1 MGKMR
6 FLAYRLCFRSFLAG
20 FVLFS
25 ASFLGGGSISAQGV
39 GTGISDTSA
48 SLGLGQS
55 RFDSGYTPI
64 NLTKP
69 DITPGMPF
77 NIKPTMDSFITSQK
91 GKGSF
96 GGLLNR
102 YDMTGFGKIF
112 SMRANTPVSGVMP
125 SRNLPT
131 TVTDLGITNLTNEP
145 RMYPPR
151 ISIDYVQYPTTDL
164 NTPESRKNVDEA
176 VKRVLEHYPLMAQEE
191 TLDVHFE
198 GNRLI
203 LRGRIGSQRTVEA
216 LLVGL
221 AMEPGVQEVVSE
233 VEMIPSAEPRPTD
246 PLGYEQ

>member
-1 MGKMR
+1 MNKLR
-6 FLAYRLCFRSFLAG
+6 FSAYRRRFRPFLAG
-20 FVLFS
+20 IALFS
-25 ASFLGGGSISAQGV
+25 ACCVWGGSISAQTV
-39 GTGISDTSA
+39 GEGISNTSD

-91 GKGSF
+91 GEGTF

-112 SMRANTPVSGVMP
+112 SMRANIPVSGVMP
-125 SRNLPT
+125 SRTLPT

-151 ISIDYVQYPTTDL
+151 ISIDYAQYPTTDL

-176 VKRVLEHYPLMAQEE
+176 VKRVLEHYPLIAPEE
-191 TLDVHFE
+191 TLNIHFDE
-198 GNRLI
+198 DRLI

-221 AMEPGVQEVVSE
+221 ALEPGVQEVVSE
-233 VEMIPSAEPRPTD
+233 VEMIPSAEPRPKD
-246 PLGYEQ
+246 LLGYE